1 MSVSALSLTRA
12 LGSVSGP
19 LQVVSLLSLVL
30 LLLKAVQ
37 FYLRR
42 QWLLKVFHQF
52 PSPPSHWLCGHSLKR
67 SKENELQEL
76 LKRVEKFPCAYPRWM
91 WGDNVYLIVYDPD
104 YMKVVLGRSDPKS
117 NDVCRFLAPWIG
129 TGLLLLEGETWFQ
142 HRRMLTPAFHHDILK
157 PYLGLMAD
165 SVRGMLDKWEE
176 FVSQDSSL
184 EILGDISL
192 MTLDTI
198 MKCAFS
204 HQGSV
209 RNDRN
214 SQSYIQAIKNLN
226 SMLFSRLRNVFYQN
240 DLIYRLT
247 REGHWNHQACQLAHQ
262 YTGSSLHGLLP
273 NLHQAHVKGPDLD
286 LSDRAQTPAS
296 SSGAGTHL
304 PAAGTGNPELRVSG
318 VEQGVTGVTRLGLRG
333 IWGYGGAAYGPP
345 ESSALAGNHC
355 SGTDAVIKER
365 KANLQKEGELEK
377 VRSRRHL
384 DFLDILLFARMENGS
399 SLSDEDLRAEV
410 DTFMFGGHD
419 TTASGISWILYA
431 LASHPEHQQ
440 RCREEIQSL
449 LGDGASITWDH
460 LDQMPY
466 TTMCIKEALRLY
478 PPVPAISREL
488 SKPITFPDGRSLPA
502 GIKVALSIYGLH
514 HNPKVFDP
522 SRFALG
528 SNQHSHAFLPFSGG
542 SRNCIGKRFAM
553 NELKVAVALIL
564 LRFELSP
571 DPSRVPC
578 LIPEIILKPKNGIH
592 LHLKSLT

>member
-12 LGSVSGP
+12 LGDVSGL

-30 LLLKAVQ
+30 LLLKAIQ

-52 PSPPSHWLCGHSLKR
+52 PSPPSHWLCGHSLKF
-67 SKENELQEL
+67 SKEKELQEL
-76 LKRVEKFPCAYPRWM
+76 LKRVEEFPCAYPRWM
-91 WGDNVYLIVYDPD
+91 WGDDVHLVVYDPD
-104 YMKVVLGRSDPKS
+104 YMKVVLGRSDPKPEY
-117 NDVCRFLAPWIG
+117 NYRFLVPWMG
-129 TGLLLLEGETWFQ
+129 TGLLLLEGQTWFQ
-142 HRRMLTPAFHHDILK
+142 HRRMLTPAFHYDILK

-165 SVRGMLDKWEE
+165 SVRGMLDKWED
-176 FVSQDSSL
+176 FITQDSRL
-184 EILGDISL
+184 EILEDISL

-204 HQGSV
+204 HQGSI

-214 SQSYIQAIKNLN
+214 SQSYIQAIRDL
-226 SMLFSRLRNVFYQN
+226 SHLLISRLRNAFHQN

-247 REGHWNHQACQLAHQ
+247 PEGRWNYQACQLAHQ
-262 YTGSSLHGLLP
+262 H
-273 NLHQAHVKGPDLD
+273 
-286 LSDRAQTPAS
+286 
-296 SSGAGTHL
+296 
-304 PAAGTGNPELRVSG
+304 
-318 VEQGVTGVTRLGLRG
+318 
-333 IWGYGGAAYGPP
+333 
-345 ESSALAGNHC
+345 
-355 SGTDAVIKER
+355 TDAVIKER
-365 KANLQKEGELEK
+365 KAHLQKEGELGKE
-377 VRSRRHL
+377 RRRRHL

-399 SLSDEDLRAEV
+399 RLSDKDLRAEV
-410 DTFMFGGHD
+410 DTFMFEGHD

-449 LGDGASITWDH
+449 LGDGASITWGN

-466 TTMCIKEALRLY
+466 TTMCIKEAMRLY
-478 PPVPAISREL
+478 PPVPLISRKL

-502 GIKVALSIYGLH
+502 GIKVALSFYGLH
-514 HNPKVFDP
+514 HNPKVWPNPEVFDP

-542 SRNCIGKRFAM
+542 SRNCIGKQFAM
-553 NELKVAVALIL
+553 NEMKVAVALTL
-564 LRFELSP
+564 LRFELSL

-578 LIPEIILKPKNGIH
+578 LLPGIVLKSKNGIY
-592 LHLKSLT
+592 LQLRSLT